1 MSSSTP
7 RRPQIQQHL
16 PRKHLTGDQVMVME
30 QNLVQRDN
38 NWNPTLRMAQMRGE
52 YDRLV
57 KDLGMSPRG
66 GSMQLPH
73 HAQYDMPGAN
83 PKYGTGM
90 PRVPSDRPWG
100 KGGPKSGAKT
110 ARERRF
116 KESGADTIGS
126 GVGGAIG
133 QTALDDAAT
142 WNRAQMRINEMA
154 VAGHI
159 TSKQAEQLKRLQKMQ
174 ENLLRE
180 AQAEIEAALS
190 PHAPV
195 APEAEAEPEGG
206 SPVKMVA
213 AAQQLLGWLDN
224 PEVEEGATPGEG
236 DEAEPLPTAEGASKP
251 ETPLAEPK
259 PATPGAASE
268 AAGLET
274 VGSEAE
280 GYTVARPRSAG
291 IPRKL
296 AGLLAK
302 NMKRVIDVFREWDK
316 DQNGQVTKKE
326 FTKGLASL
334 KMSVDAADIDALF
347 MHFDPDG
354 SGSID
359 FKELQAVLRKAAPE
373 KKATLKSADGGK
385 SKMGDKSVAERAK
398 EAAEAV
404 LRPEDLMSS
413 QKGIDRVEE
422 ALRSGRLP
430 SLSPDEGE
438 DGGDMHGGA
447 SKKSGGESAVWSA
460 IEARLLPHGLAA
472 APAWQ
477 QEMLQKVQ
485 WKVECKNTAQRKQK
499 ELAHAKLS
507 STSGVPTWRP
517 AKGGAAKMRPGLLS
531 RELAQAQAR
540 ELAQQEVHEEEQR
553 MLAEAKAAGTSVSA
567 FAKEKMHDA
576 GVQLVAEKM
585 EDMDVTPAHL
595 RFLREA
601 EAEVELETTAR
612 VNKLAFYEQAMQQQQ
627 LERQT
632 LQSEMQ
638 ATQLGIGKVER
649 GAQQGRADAAAGV
662 TVRKRERLARDVCAV
677 SLKANQM
684 EALTHTL
691 MHVIGSL
698 RKGRKRHLEAASGM
712 HDKESQMDADS
723 SFLMS
728 SATMALEERERI
740 RSKAERVK
748 YESKV
753 QRQVQL
759 REAAALQV
767 TLRQLDDDHDMLE
780 DKLEGHHERQ
790 KQQEYSKLRG
800 GRDGGESRALKFGFL
815 RSQAGGWAG
824 EFERITE
831 MTGVSFGVEA
841 EGEGEAGGEDHPVA
855 SAGYAGQQDAVEKV
869 VAIYS
874 EKEARNASLFKFVTE
889 DVTRQKE
896 GLMSDIA
903 KLRAEEEQLLEALRL
918 VQAQAAVVS
927 APSSPTPKG
936 GEGEGEGEGEEGG
949 PPLPPPSPAGRLA
962 QEVTAWHS
970 SLEASL
976 SIFDTLGREMGI
988 PFPEHMQGK
997 GCSLTTYPEFLSL
1010 LEQQMHDTFDSALH
1024 LATHPA
1030 PPQAAE
1036 EGAPA
1041 AADPRETLEL
1051 LKSWTQPRQL
1061 FKGEAVLLKPRGDEP
1076 VVVLDA

>member
-1 MSSSTP
+1 MSSTP

-30 QNLVQRDN
+30 QNLVPRDQ

-73 HAQYDMPGAN
+73 HAQYDQPGAN
-83 PKYGTGM
+83 PKYATGM

-100 KGGPKSGAKT
+100 KGGAKSGAKT

-133 QTALDDAAT
+133 QTAQDDAAT
-142 WNRAQMRINEMA
+142 WNRVQMRINEMA

-159 TSKQAEQLKRLQKMQ
+159 TSKQAEQLKKLQKMQ

-180 AQAEIEAALS
+180 AQAETEAALS
-190 PHAPV
+190 PHAPA
-195 APEAEAEPEGG
+195 APEAEPEPEGG

-224 PEVEEGATPGEG
+224 PEVEEGGAPGEG
-236 DEAEPLPTAEGASKP
+236 DEAEPPATAEGASKP
-251 ETPLAEPK
+251 ETPPAEPK
-259 PATPGAASE
+259 PQTPAAASE
-268 AAGLET
+268 AGMEVL
-274 VGSEAE
+274 GGEAE
-280 GYTVARPRSAG
+280 GYTGRGAPSPPRSA

-296 AGLLAK
+296 AGLLTK
-302 NMKRVIDVFREWDK
+302 NMSRVIDLFREWDQ
-316 DQNGQVTKKE
+316 DQDGQVTKKE
-326 FTKGLASL
+326 FVKGLASL

-347 MHFDPDG
+347 AHFDPDG
-354 SGSID
+354 SGTLD
-359 FKELQAVLRKAAPE
+359 YKELQTVLRNN
-373 KKATLKSADGGK
+373 ATPKVALKSAEGK

-485 WKVECKNTAQRKQK
+485 WKVECKSSAQRKQK

-507 STSGVPTWRP
+507 STGGVPTWRP
-517 AKGGAAKMRPGLLS
+517 AKGGAAKIRPNLLS
-531 RELAQAQAR
+531 RELAQAQAK

-553 MLAEAKAAGTSVSA
+553 MLAEAKAAGMSVSA
-567 FAKEKMHDA
+567 FAKAKMHEA
-576 GVQLVAEKM
+576 GVQLVAAKM
-585 EDMDVTPAHL
+585 EDMDVTPSHL
-595 RFLREA
+595 RFLREQEA
-601 EAEVELETTAR
+601 EAELEATAR
-612 VNKLAFYEQAMQQQQ
+612 INKLAFYEQAMQQQQ

-632 LQSEMQ
+632 LHSETQ

-662 TVRKRERLARDVCAV
+662 TVRRRERLARDVCAV
-677 SLKANQM
+677 ALKANQM

-698 RKGRKRHLEAASGM
+698 RKGRKRHLEAATGM
-712 HDKESQMDADS
+712 HDKETQMDADS

-767 TLRQLDDDHDMLE
+767 TLRQLDDEHGMLE
-780 DKLEGHHERQ
+780 GKLEGLHERQ
-790 KQQEYSKLRG
+790 KQQQYTKLRS

-831 MTGVSFGVEA
+831 MTGVSFGAEA
-841 EGEGEAGGEDHPVA
+841 EPEPEAEAGGEDLSLA

-903 KLRAEEEQLLEALRL
+903 RLHAEEEQLLEALRL
-918 VQAQAAVVS
+918 VQAQAAAVS
-927 APSSPTPKG
+927 APSSPSPKGG
-936 GEGEGEGEGEEGG
+936 GEGEGEDGG
-949 PPLPPPSPAGRLA
+949 APSLPSSPAGRLA
-962 QEVTAWHS
+962 QQVTAWHS

-988 PFPEHMQGK
+988 PLPEHMQGK
-997 GCSLTTYPEFLSL
+997 GCSLTTYPEFFSL

-1030 PPQAAE
+1030 PPQSAE

-1051 LKSWTQPRQL
+1051 LKGWTQPRLL
-1061 FKGEAVLLKPRGDEP
+1061 FKGEAVLLKPRGEDP